1 MKVKINNYPN
11 RLVCKIHTRHMHKKY
26 GFLEWS
32 ENIGHVDYVLEAI
45 ENGVQGVYNVF
56 NWIWYDR
63 RTQKVKVRIDRW
75 DTWSMDSTLAHII
88 LPMLKQLQETK
99 QGAPNVDDEDVP
111 EELASTSS
119 EPKENAWDTD
129 SNHFKRWDWVL
140 DEMIWAFNQKSRD
153 YWEGDYYKYR
163 ELSPE
168 EDKGDSLFG
177 IKLVWEDK
185 EGRAAHQQRMTN
197 GFKLFGKYME
207 NLWD

>member
-1 MKVKINNYPN
+1 
-11 RLVCKIHTRHMHKKY
+11 MHKKY

-32 ENIGHVDYVLEAI
+32 ENLGHVDYVLEAI